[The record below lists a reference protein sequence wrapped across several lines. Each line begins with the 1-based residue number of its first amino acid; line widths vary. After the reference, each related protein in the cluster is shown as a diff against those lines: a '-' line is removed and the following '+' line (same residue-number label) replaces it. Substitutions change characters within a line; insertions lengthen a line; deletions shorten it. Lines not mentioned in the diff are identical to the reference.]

1 MAMAATENAAMENV
15 LSLETITNRFSA
27 PITEEH
33 AFAVIYECM
42 KSLAK
47 VLSAAEA
54 AATFSG
60 KAAAFSSSSL
70 GSGGKKGN
78 REIRMSPPPPLAVV
92 SGTADIMLRKDG
104 TVHGSTF
111 VEAKSAGEAGKLASG
126 MSAMYLSRGKERNS
140 RVWIQGQQILSDRR
154 FLLFSMWNSIIRSF
168 S

>member
-1 MAMAATENAAMENV
+1 MAMAATVATSSAAAPAAAGTDNV

-60 KAAAFSSSSL
+60 KPASFSVKAALHRS
-70 GSGGKKGN
+70 
-78 REIRMSPPPPLAVV
+78 PLAVV

-111 VEAKSAGEAGKLASG
+111 VETAAAAASAAGESGKLASG
-126 MSAMYLSRGKERNS
+126 MPICHEERNS
-140 RVWIQGQQILSDRR
+140 RVWI
-154 FLLFSMWNSIIRSF
+154 
-168 S
+168 

>member
-1 MAMAATENAAMENV
+1 MAMAATVATSSAAPAAAAGGTDNV

-60 KAAAFSSSSL
+60 KPASFSVKAALHRS
-70 GSGGKKGN
+70 
-78 REIRMSPPPPLAVV
+78 PLAVV

-111 VEAKSAGEAGKLASG
+111 VETAAAVGESGKLASG
-126 MSAMYLSRGKERNS
+126 MPICHEERNS
-140 RVWIQGQQILSDRR
+140 RVWI
-154 FLLFSMWNSIIRSF
+154 
-168 S
+168 

>member
-1 MAMAATENAAMENV
+1 MAMAATTVATSTAPAATVGGTDNV

-60 KAAAFSSSSL
+60 KPASFSGKAAALHRSQ
-70 GSGGKKGN
+70 
-78 REIRMSPPPPLAVV
+78 LAVV
-92 SGTADIMLRKDG
+92 SGTGDIMLRKDG

-111 VEAKSAGEAGKLASG
+111 VETASAGESGKLASG
-126 MSAMYLSRGKERNS
+126 MPICHEERNS
-140 RVWIQGQQILSDRR
+140 IVWI
-154 FLLFSMWNSIIRSF
+154 
-168 S
+168 

>member
-1 MAMAATENAAMENV
+1 MATGGGPDNI
-15 LSLETITNRFSA
+15 LSLERITDSFSA

-60 KAAAFSSSSL
+60 KPASFSVKAALHRS
-70 GSGGKKGN
+70 
-78 REIRMSPPPPLAVV
+78 PLAVV

-111 VEAKSAGEAGKLASG
+111 VETAAASAAAASAAGESGKLASG
-126 MSAMYLSRGKERNS
+126 MPICHEERNS
-140 RVWIQGQQILSDRR
+140 RVWI
-154 FLLFSMWNSIIRSF
+154 
-168 S
+168 

>member
-1 MAMAATENAAMENV
+1 MAMAATVATSSASAPAAAAGTDNV

-60 KAAAFSSSSL
+60 KPASFSVKAALHRS
-70 GSGGKKGN
+70 
-78 REIRMSPPPPLAVV
+78 PLAVV

-111 VEAKSAGEAGKLASG
+111 VEAGESGKLASG
-126 MSAMYLSRGKERNS
+126 MPICHEERNS
-140 RVWIQGQQILSDRR
+140 RVWI
-154 FLLFSMWNSIIRSF
+154 
-168 S
+168 

>member
-1 MAMAATENAAMENV
+1 MAMAATLSPSNGDSNI

-47 VLSAAEA
+47 VLSAAET

-60 KAAAFSSSSL
+60 KQ
-70 GSGGKKGN
+70 N
-78 REIRMSPPPPLAVV
+78 RREIQTSLAVV

-111 VEAKSAGEAGKLASG
+111 IEAGESGKLASG
-126 MSAMYLSRGKERNS
+126 MRCKGTGGSR
-140 RVWIQGQQILSDRR
+140 
-154 FLLFSMWNSIIRSF
+154 
-168 S
+168 